1 VKEQTYQQIS
11 YPGNRISVGPD
22 DCFALSQVLLVPD
35 DEGKMRIAV
44 SVGTGP
50 LRVKFMKPE
59 AR

>member
-1 VKEQTYQQIS
+1 VEEESYQQTLYLGDQIE
-11 YPGNRISVGPD
+11 VGHD
-22 DCFALSQVLLVPD
+22 GCFVLSQVLIVPD

-50 LRVKFMKPE
+50 LRVKFMKE